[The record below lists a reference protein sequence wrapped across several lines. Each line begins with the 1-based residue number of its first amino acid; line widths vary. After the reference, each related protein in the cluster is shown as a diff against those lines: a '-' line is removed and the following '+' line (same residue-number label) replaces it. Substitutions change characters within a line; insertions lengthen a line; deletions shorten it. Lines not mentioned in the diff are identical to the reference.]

1 MTVGPQV
8 EPSLGLEFV
17 AALFTNRQTPQK
29 PRHNLSNIAA
39 RQWSN
44 VCTAAGRDVERVFM
58 GTTRTGLSR
67 TAWSLLV
74 VGVALGSTC
83 AAAAEKDSAA
93 TARYQRE
100 RAVCMSG
107 QSNQDRATCLREA
120 GAAFAQARHE
130 GLSDGPPAPY
140 ARNARQ
146 RCEGLPQDDRH
157 GCLARMQGQGTTSGT
172 AASGGIYRELVT
184 REVAPS
190 STAVPLS
197 LPPGEPA
204 K

>member
-1 MTVGPQV
+1 M
-8 EPSLGLEFV
+8 
-17 AALFTNRQTPQK
+17 N
-29 PRHNLSNIAA
+29 
-39 RQWSN
+39 
-44 VCTAAGRDVERVFM
+44 
-58 GTTRTGLSR
+58 
-67 TAWSLLV
+67 
-74 VGVALGSTC
+74 
-83 AAAAEKDSAA
+83 
-93 TARYQRE
+93 
-100 RAVCMSG
+100 G

-130 GLSDGPPAPY
+130 GLSDGPTPY

-146 RCEGLPQDDRH
+146 RCEALPQDDRQ

-184 REVAPS
+184 REVIPS
-190 STAVPLS
+190 NTAVPLS

>member
-1 MTVGPQV
+1 MNTY
-8 EPSLGLEFV
+8 
-17 AALFTNRQTPQK
+17 R
-29 PRHNLSNIAA
+29 I
-39 RQWSN
+39 
-44 VCTAAGRDVERVFM
+44 
-58 GTTRTGLSR
+58 GLSR

-74 VGVALGSTC
+74 VGAALGSTS
-83 AAAAEKDSAA
+83 AAAAEKDGAA
-93 TARYQRE
+93 TALYQRE

-120 GAAFAQARHE
+120 GAAFAQARHD
-130 GLSDGPPAPY
+130 GLSDGPTPY

-146 RCEGLPQDDRH
+146 RCEGLPQDDRQ

-184 REVAPS
+184 REVILP

-197 LPPGEPA
+197 LPPAEPA

>member
-1 MTVGPQV
+1 MN
-8 EPSLGLEFV
+8 
-17 AALFTNRQTPQK
+17 TNRI
-29 PRHNLSNIAA
+29 RISN
-39 RQWSN
+39 
-44 VCTAAGRDVERVFM
+44 
-58 GTTRTGLSR
+58 
-67 TAWSLLV
+67 TAWSLV
-74 VGVALGSTC
+74 VAAAALGSTS
-83 AAAAEKDSAA
+83 AAAVEKASAA
-93 TARYQRE
+93 DTARYQRE

-130 GLSDGPPAPY
+130 GLNDGAAPY

-146 RCEGLPQDDRH
+146 RCDALPQEDRQ

-184 REVAPS
+184 RDVVPPT
-190 STAVPLS
+190 TAVPLS
-197 LPPGEPA
+197 PAPAEPT

>member
-1 MTVGPQV
+1 V
-8 EPSLGLEFV
+8 
-17 AALFTNRQTPQK
+17 
-29 PRHNLSNIAA
+29 
-39 RQWSN
+39 
-44 VCTAAGRDVERVFM
+44 AGRDVEQVFM
-58 GTTRTGLSR
+58 NTNRIGLSR

-74 VGVALGSTC
+74 VGAALGSTY
-83 AAAAEKDSAA
+83 AGAAERDGTAA
-93 TARYQRE
+93 ARYQRE
-100 RAVCMSG
+100 RAVCTSG
-107 QSNQDRATCLREA
+107 QSNQDRVTCLREA

-130 GLSDGPPAPY
+130 GLSDGPSPY

-146 RCEGLPQDDRH
+146 RCEALPQDDRQ

-184 REVAPS
+184 PEVTPPNP
-190 STAVPLS
+190 AVPLG

>member
-1 MTVGPQV
+1 M
-8 EPSLGLEFV
+8 LV
-17 AALFTNRQTPQK
+17 AALFTNRQTP
-29 PRHNLSNIAA
+29 RNLHHNLSNIAA
-39 RQWSN
+39 GQWSN
-44 VCTAAGRDVERVFM
+44 VCTVEGRDVERILM
-58 GTTRTGLSR
+58 GTNRIGLSR

-74 VGVALGSTC
+74 VGAALASTS
-83 AAAAEKDSAA
+83 AAAVEKDGAA

-107 QSNQDRATCLREA
+107 QSNQDRSTCLREA

-130 GLSDGPPAPY
+130 GMGDGPAPY

-146 RCEGLPQDDRH
+146 RCEGLPQDDRQ

-184 REVAPS
+184 REVIPP

>member
-1 MTVGPQV
+1 MN
-8 EPSLGLEFV
+8 
-17 AALFTNRQTPQK
+17 TNRIGVS
-29 PRHNLSNIAA
+29 RAA
-39 RQWSN
+39 W
-44 VCTAAGRDVERVFM
+44 A
-58 GTTRTGLSR
+58 
-67 TAWSLLV
+67 LV
-74 VGVALGSTC
+74 VLGAALGSTS
-83 AAAAEKDSAA
+83 AAAAEKDGAT

-100 RAVCMSG
+100 RAACMSG

-130 GLSDGPPAPY
+130 GLSDGPTPY

-146 RCEGLPQDDRH
+146 RCEALPQDERQ

-184 REVAPS
+184 REVTSP
-190 STAVPLS
+190 STAAPLS
-197 LPPGEPA
+197 LPPAEPA

>member
-1 MTVGPQV
+1 MNTC
-8 EPSLGLEFV
+8 
-17 AALFTNRQTPQK
+17 R
-29 PRHNLSNIAA
+29 I
-39 RQWSN
+39 
-44 VCTAAGRDVERVFM
+44 
-58 GTTRTGLSR
+58 GLSR
-67 TAWSLLV
+67 TAWSLIV
-74 VGVALGSTC
+74 VGAALGSTS
-83 AAAAEKDSAA
+83 AAAVEKASAA
-93 TARYQRE
+93 DTARYQRE

-120 GAAFAQARHE
+120 GAAFAKARHE
-130 GLSDGPPAPY
+130 GWSDGPAPY

-146 RCEGLPQDDRH
+146 RCEGLPHDDRND
-157 GCLARMQGQGTTSGT
+157 CLARMQGQGTTSGA

-184 REVAPS
+184 REVVSP

>member
-1 MTVGPQV
+1 MSAPWQ
-8 EPSLGLEFV
+8 
-17 AALFTNRQTPQK
+17 AAMSKRYFMNTNR
-29 PRHNLSNIAA
+29 I
-39 RQWSN
+39 
-44 VCTAAGRDVERVFM
+44 
-58 GTTRTGLSR
+58 GLSR
-67 TAWSLLV
+67 AAWSLLV
-74 VGVALGSTC
+74 VGAALGSTS
-83 AAAAEKDSAA
+83 AAAVEKGNAA
-93 TARYQRE
+93 DTARYQRE

-130 GLSDGPPAPY
+130 GLSDGPAPY

-146 RCEGLPQDDRH
+146 RCEGLPQDDRQ

-184 REVAPS
+184 REVIPP
-190 STAVPLS
+190 STAVPLG

-204 K
+204 KTK

>member
-1 MTVGPQV
+1 MN
-8 EPSLGLEFV
+8 
-17 AALFTNRQTPQK
+17 TNR
-29 PRHNLSNIAA
+29 I
-39 RQWSN
+39 
-44 VCTAAGRDVERVFM
+44 
-58 GTTRTGLSR
+58 GLSR

-74 VGVALGSTC
+74 VGAALGSTS
-83 AAAAEKDSAA
+83 AGAAEKDGAA

-100 RAVCMSG
+100 RAVCTSG
-107 QSNQDRATCLREA
+107 QSNQDRVTCLREA

-130 GLSDGPPAPY
+130 GLSDGPTPY

-146 RCEGLPQDDRH
+146 RCEALPQNDRQ

-184 REVAPS
+184 REVIPPN
-190 STAVPLS
+190 TAAPLS